1 MAIDM
6 NVFRGFAEQ
15 IKMLPQMA
23 KPTDCPEDKRVQHA
37 KAVFAQ
43 KLDAGKATQLESC
56 VHCGLCAEACQFY
69 IQTGDPTLTPIRK
82 LDLLRRYYRRE
93 MAPLRLFNRWFEPE
107 ITEADLEAAQPL
119 VYESCTECGRCGLV
133 CPMGIDIAS
142 MVNVTRQGLANAGLI
157 PAGLRAVEQEQGSR
171 GTVFGVGPEQLREAV
186 EAIRAKGY
194 EVPMDKEKADILVL
208 SSTIDVL
215 LFKDALEATVK
226 VMDHLGVDW
235 TIHSCAFEGAN
246 FGLLSGYERVQRA
259 ASERITRQAIAL
271 GARLVI
277 VPECGHAYPA
287 LRWEGANEHGS
298 PLPFEV
304 MALSEFLGR
313 EVAAGRLQL
322 EPIGP
327 QRHVTYHD
335 PCKIGRHGGV
345 FDEPRIVLEALGVDL
360 REMPNNRATNFCC
373 GGGAGLFVME
383 NAEPMRNAAFDL
395 KRQQVE
401 QTGADAV
408 VTACGSCR
416 VNMLAG
422 AVRTDWHTPIES
434 LVELVGANLKD
445 KAAAGHKPAG

>member
-6 NVFRGFAEQ
+6 NVFRSFAEQ

-23 KPTDCPEDKRVQHA
+23 RPTDCPDNERVNHL
-37 KAVFAQ
+37 KAVFST
-43 KLDAGKATQLESC
+43 KIDASNATQLESC

-69 IQTGDPTLTPIRK
+69 IQTEDPELTPIHK
-82 LDLLRRYYRRE
+82 LDLLKRYYRRE
-93 MAPLRLFNRWFEPE
+93 KAPLRWLHRLIEPD
-107 ITEADLEAAQPL
+107 ITEADLEATQHL

-133 CPMGIDIAS
+133 CPMGIDIAA
-142 MVNVTRQGLANAGLI
+142 MVHVTREGLAHAGLI

-171 GTVFGVGPEQLREAV
+171 GTVFGVGPDQLRQAAE
-186 EAIRAKGY
+186 ELRAKGH
-194 EVPMDKEKADILVL
+194 EVPIDKAKADVLVL
-208 SSTIDVL
+208 TSTIDVL

-226 VMDHLGVDW
+226 VMNHLGLDW

-246 FGLLSGYERVQRA
+246 FGLLSGYSEVQKS
-259 ASERITRQAIAL
+259 ASEHITSQAIAL
-271 GARLVI
+271 GAKMVI

-287 LRWEGANEHGS
+287 LRWAGANAHGA

-313 EVAAGRLQL
+313 EVMAGRLQL
-322 EPIGP
+322 NPIGTGK
-327 QRHVTYHD
+327 HVTYHD

-345 FDEPRIVLEALGVDL
+345 FDEPRAVLEALGVDM
-360 REMPNNRATNFCC
+360 REMPSNRTANFCC

-383 NAEPMRNAAFDL
+383 KAEPMRNAAFDL

-401 QTGADAV
+401 ATGADSV

-416 VNMLAG
+416 INLMAG
-422 AVRTDWHTPIES
+422 AGRTQWTTPIES
-434 LVELVGANLKD
+434 LVELVGANLK
-445 KAAAGHKPAG
+445 

>member
-23 KPTDCPEDKRVQHA
+23 QPTDCPDNERLKRA
-37 KAVFAQ
+37 KAVFAA
-43 KLDAGKATQLESC
+43 KLDSSNATYLESC

-69 IQTGDPTLTPIRK
+69 IQTEDPKFTPIHK
-82 LDLLRRYYRRE
+82 LDLLKRFYRRE
-93 MAPLRLFNRWFEPE
+93 KAPLRFFHRLTEPE
-107 ITEADLEAAQPL
+107 ITEADLEATQEL

-133 CPMGIDIAS
+133 CPMGIDIAA
-142 MVNVTRQGLANAGLI
+142 MVHITREGLAQAGLI

-171 GTVFGVGPEQLREAV
+171 GTVFGVGPDQIRQAV
-186 EAIRAKGY
+186 DDLRAKGY
-194 EVPMDKEKADILVL
+194 EVPINKEKADILVL

-226 VMDHLGVDW
+226 VMNHLGADW

-246 FGLLSGYERVQRA
+246 FGLLSGYEEVQKS
-259 ASERITRQAIAL
+259 ASERITSQAITL
-271 GARLVI
+271 GAKLVI

-287 LRWEGANEHGS
+287 MRWYGANEHGA

-313 EVAAGRLQL
+313 EVIAGRLHL
-322 EPIGP
+322 KPLGP
-327 QRHVTYHD
+327 ERHVTYHD
-335 PCKIGRHGGV
+335 PCKVGRHGGV
-345 FDEPRIVLEALGVDL
+345 FDEPRAVLKALGVDL
-360 REMPNNRATNFCC
+360 REMPSNKVTNFCC

-383 NAEPMRNAAFDL
+383 GATPMRDAAFDL

-401 QTGADAV
+401 ATGAESV

-416 VNMLAG
+416 VNLMAG
-422 AVRTDWHTPIES
+422 AQRTQWGTQIES
-434 LVELVGANLKD
+434 LVELVGANLK
-445 KAAAGHKPAG
+445 